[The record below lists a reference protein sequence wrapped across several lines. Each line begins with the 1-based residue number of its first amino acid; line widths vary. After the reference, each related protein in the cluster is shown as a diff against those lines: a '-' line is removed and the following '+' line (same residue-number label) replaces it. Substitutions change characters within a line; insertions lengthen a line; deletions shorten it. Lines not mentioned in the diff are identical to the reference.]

1 MHFSYK
7 ISDTINAATDAI
19 VAGSPKRASF
29 AFIAVAVPPVLVVI
43 VLRVLNL
50 CVGGTLCTPCGVA
63 PRVSVRLIGFRW
75 IAVWSCLS
83 ALDGLS
89 DAEIDQLT
97 PLFRNHLPTIMA
109 EMGFQ
114 RLHSN
119 VPRQYIFAAIG
130 SSLASKLVRP
140 CVSRDR
146 GTLRPR
152 FDSDVTSAG
161 L

>member
-1 MHFSYK
+1 M
-7 ISDTINAATDAI
+7 
-19 VAGSPKRASF
+19 G
-29 AFIAVAVPPVLVVI
+29 
-43 VLRVLNL
+43 
-50 CVGGTLCTPCGVA
+50 
-63 PRVSVRLIGFRW
+63 PRVSVT
-75 IAVWSCLS
+75 IAVVP

-140 CVSRDR
+140 MRLS
-146 GTLRPR
+146 
-152 FDSDVTSAG
+152 
-161 L
+161 

>member
-1 MHFSYK
+1 VY
-7 ISDTINAATDAI
+7 D
-19 VAGSPKRASF
+19 
-29 AFIAVAVPPVLVVI
+29 
-43 VLRVLNL
+43 
-50 CVGGTLCTPCGVA
+50 
-63 PRVSVRLIGFRW
+63 LIRW

-146 GTLRPR
+146 STLRPR